1 VRFIHVIFY
10 FLSLPSSIIEEEEE
24 EARKLVAHF
33 SWNPF
38 ARRLFSPDV

>member
-1 VRFIHVIFY
+1 MRFIHVIFY
-10 FLSLPSSIIEEEEE
+10 FLSLPSHIEEE
-24 EARKLVAHF
+24 AGKLVAHF